1 MAATKQRAGEATDS
15 PIVAPS
21 GAAFFDLDRTLLR
34 GASGEVFSDAMRSA
48 GLVSRTIPGERYIY
62 GLFNTVGETLPS
74 MALARQAVNFAKG
87 HSRASVQ
94 EAADSVADRLVG
106 MVQPFARS
114 VFEMHRAEGRPLV
127 LATTTPYDLVKPF
140 ADRLEL
146 DDVIATR
153 YGLEDDGDT
162 YDGTLAGPFV
172 WSAGKL
178 EAVREWAEAH
188 GVDLA
193 ASWFYSDSVYDTP
206 LMSVIGNPVVVNPD
220 PRMVLMAAAR
230 RWPTLNLDVSPG
242 VAKVP
247 LVGLELQRLAMA
259 ITRPSLVPWA
269 DIRISGT
276 DRIPTDG
283 PAILVGNHR
292 SYFDATVMAMVV
304 AKTGRTVRFLGKKE
318 VFDIPVLGSIAKA
331 LGGIRVDR
339 GTGSEEPLQAA
350 VEALAGGRVGRTHAA
365 GHDPARAGVLR
376 SGAEGSMGSG
386 APGPAHRRT
395 GDPDRAVGH
404 REGLAAQFPGSPDP
418 QRARPAG
425 GHGIGRQTRRA
436 EVQEPRRRH
445 ETDHEGD
452 RQATP
457 ARGQAASRPHRR
469 RARRHLPARATRETP
484 PPKPPAAP
492 APIERWRALSA
503 AGRASWRPARP
514 ETEN

>member
-1 MAATKQRAGEATDS
+1 MAATKQRVGEATGS
-15 PIVAPS
+15 PTGAPS

-188 GVDLA
+188 DVDLA

-220 PRMVLMAAAR
+220 PRMMLMAAAR

-259 ITRPSLVPWA
+259 YHSPVAGAMGRHSDLGHGQDPSRRSGDPRRQPPLVLRCHGDGDGRRQDRTHRPIPGQEGGVRHPVSWARSPRRWAGSASTVGPGRRSPSRRPSK
-269 DIRISGT
+269 
-276 DRIPTDG
+276 
-283 PAILVGNHR
+283 R
-292 SYFDATVMAMVV
+292 SRV
-304 AKTGRTVRFLGKKE
+304 A
-318 VFDIPVLGSIAKA
+318 SW
-331 LGGIRVDR
+331 
-339 GTGSEEPLQAA
+339 SC
-350 VEALAGGRVGRTHAA
+350 
-365 GHDPARAGVLR
+365 
-376 SGAEGSMGSG
+376 SC
-386 APGPAHRRT
+386 
-395 GDPDRAVGH
+395 
-404 REGLAAQFPGSPDP
+404 
-418 QRARPAG
+418 
-425 GHGIGRQTRRA
+425 
-436 EVQEPRRRH
+436 
-445 ETDHEGD
+445 
-452 RQATP
+452 
-457 ARGQAASRPHRR
+457 R
-469 RARRHLPARATRETP
+469 RARSR
-484 PPKPPAAP
+484 
-492 APIERWRALSA
+492 
-503 AGRASWRPARP
+503 AGRRSSTPS
-514 ETEN
+514 